1 MQRPTINQI
10 LAERLEEMNNA
21 IAMQDPLR
29 YFTAEEVANYFLNTG
44 SRKLVDY
51 AREFGLIKATRIGQ
65 SFLYNRKAIEDFL
78 KVADGCEMRNRDDM
92 RKIAEKI
99 IGPCD
104 CAT

>member
-10 LAERLEEMNNA
+10 LAERLEEMNNT

-29 YFTAEEVANYFLNTG
+29 YFTAEEVAHYFLNTG
-44 SRKLVDY
+44 NRRLVDY

-78 KVADGCEMRNRDDM
+78 KIADGCEMRNRDDI
-92 RKIAEKI
+92 RKIAEKAK
-99 IGPCD
+99 GPC
-104 CAT
+104 AANT